1 MSEKYKQVK
10 VNFYPEQHLLLK
22 AKAKENNQTIAQY
35 IRQNLDLNI
44 DEKEVKKRYRNK
56 EEKELTKK
64 DEMLVYQVM
73 KIGNNL
79 NQIAKYINTKK
90 DNANSLNI
98 LESLVNIEKEIKNL
112 L

>member
-10 VNFYPEQHLLLK
+10 VNFYPEQHKILSD
-22 AKAKENNQTIAQY
+22 AAKEKKQTIAQY
-35 IRQNLDLNI
+35 IREKLDLNI

-56 EEKELTKK
+56 EEKAMTKK
-64 DEMLVYQVM
+64 DEMLIYEIN

-90 DNANSLNI
+90 DNVDTIEI
-98 LESLVNIEKEIKNL
+98 LQSLVEIEKKIKEI
-112 L
+112 